1 MEARQYAV
9 VSYLNGPLA
18 EFAERLRARL
28 TPGQAHLRAHI
39 TMLHPRLLAVGP
51 AVSAPQVKNLA
62 FTEHEIAACAIVD
75 RASAQLAPIRVSL
88 GDIAT
93 FAPAHPTV
101 YLPVEDGAR
110 HLRYLNSLLKVGVL
124 DSPEPWEYV
133 PHLTLATL
141 ADNAAAFCASQVAA
155 AAWQDYRGPRAALI
169 EELSLVREESPDRWL
184 DLHNANLG
192 G

>member
-18 EFAERLRARL
+18 EFAERLREELA
-28 TPGQAHLRAHI
+28 PDQAHLRAHI
-39 TMLHPRLLAVGP
+39 TMLHPRTLLN
-51 AVSAPQVKNLA
+51 S
-62 FTEHEIAACAIVD
+62 TESGHTRTTDALNQIEQSACAVVD
-75 RASAQLAPIRVSL
+75 RASEQLAPIRVSL
-88 GDIAT
+88 GDVAT

-110 HLRYLNSLLKVGVL
+110 HLRYLNSLLKEGTL
-124 DSPEPWEYV
+124 NSLEPWEYV

-141 ADNAAAFCASQVAA
+141 PDNAAAARASQIAA
-155 AAWQDYRGPRAALI
+155 AAWQAYSGPREALI
-169 EELSLVREESPDRWL
+169 EELSLVREESPDHWR
-184 DLHNANLG
+184 DLHNATLG

>member
-18 EFAERLRARL
+18 EFAGRLRAQL
-28 TPGQAHLRAHI
+28 APGQAHLRAHI
-39 TMLHPRLLAVGP
+39 TLLHPRTLP
-51 AVSAPQVKNLA
+51 NP
-62 FTEHEIAACAIVD
+62 TETGIARVTDALIEIERAACAVVD
-75 RASAQLAPIRVSL
+75 RACAQMAPIRVSL
-88 GDIAT
+88 GDVAT

-110 HLRYLNSLLKVGVL
+110 HLRYLNSLLKMGPL

-141 ADNAAAFCASQVAA
+141 LDNAAAARASGTASG
-155 AAWQDYRGPRAALI
+155 AWQAYRGPREALI
-169 EELSLVREESPDRWL
+169 EELSLVREESPDHWI
-184 DLHNANLG
+184 DLHHANLG

>member
-1 MEARQYAV
+1 
-9 VSYLNGPLA
+9 
-18 EFAERLRARL
+18 
-28 TPGQAHLRAHI
+28 
-39 TMLHPRLLAVGP
+39 MLHPRPLP
-51 AVSAPQVKNLA
+51 NL
-62 FTEHEIAACAIVD
+62 TETRRTRALDALDEIESAACAVVD
-75 RASAQLAPIRVSL
+75 RACAQLAPIRVSL
-88 GDIAT
+88 GDVAT

-110 HLRYLNSLLKVGVL
+110 HLRYLNSLLKAGPL

-133 PHLTLATL
+133 PHLTLATFP
-141 ADNAAAFCASQVAA
+141 DNAAAARAREFAA
-155 AAWQDYRGPRAALI
+155 AAWQEYRGPREALI